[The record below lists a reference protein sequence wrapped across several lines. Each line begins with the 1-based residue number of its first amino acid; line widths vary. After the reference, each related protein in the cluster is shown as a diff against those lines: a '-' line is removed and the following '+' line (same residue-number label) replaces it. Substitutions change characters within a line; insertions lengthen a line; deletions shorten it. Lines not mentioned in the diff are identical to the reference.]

1 MRNDE
6 LYHYGVPG
14 MKWGVRRYQPYT
26 NKSRS
31 RRVNRTSDSRYRASL
46 KTKRGDRLTVEQRKD
61 TKLAKAIAKVFPKAK
76 ELQSKSFDMD
86 IKNDSGKKIGNL
98 SLYDEGN
105 KSLNVNWIDIKNSE
119 RGKGYATAV
128 MQNAIDFA
136 KSRGFEQMTL
146 EVPGESPDARHVYE
160 KLGFEFVQSISDED
174 DVWGGLSAMKL
185 NLKK

>member
-174 DVWGGLSAMKL
+174 DDWGGLSAMKL